1 MISPAYG
8 LALEAKATT
17 SQALADSYGPWVGIR
32 SNHVITLDGE
42 FAGSDG
48 SSRSITQ
55 PIDRQLLIAL
65 RAKADLIVVDAATAR
80 AEQYRL
86 PSSGAPLAIFS
97 RSGVFSGIP
106 ALEESTNNC
115 FLFSPEVPKDSRNH
129 TYVSIG
135 SSANP
140 LRELSEWAKG
150 NDFPAVLLEAG
161 PTLSRTAFDNH
172 LVQHSAL
179 TISGANQEL
188 DFNAKAHPFDTS
200 ATLLS
205 VAHFEG
211 GSFTYWRH

>member
-8 LALEAKATT
+8 LAREANATT
-17 SQALADSYGPWVGIR
+17 AQALADSYGRWVGIL
-32 SNHVITLDGE
+32 SNHVITLNGE
-42 FAGSDG
+42 FAGEDG
-48 SSRSITQ
+48 SSRSISHPT
-55 PIDRQLLIAL
+55 DRQLLIAL

-86 PSSGAPLAIFS
+86 PSSGAALAIFS

-106 ALEESTNNC
+106 ALEETTDKC
-115 FLFSPEVPKDSRNH
+115 FLFSSEAPKDSRHH
-129 TYVSIG
+129 THVPIK

-140 LRELSEWAKG
+140 LHQLSEWAEG
-150 NDFPAVLLEAG
+150 NDLPAVLLEAG
-161 PTLSRTAFDNH
+161 PTLSRTAFDNN

-188 DFNAKAHPFDTS
+188 DFIATAHPFDAS

>member
-1 MISPAYG
+1 MISPAFG

-17 SQALADSYGPWVGIR
+17 APTLADSYGPWVGIR

-42 FAGSDG
+42 FAGADG

-86 PSSGAPLAIFS
+86 PSSGAPLAVFS

-106 ALEESTNNC
+106 ALEETTDKC
-115 FLFSPEVPKDSRNH
+115 FLFSPEAPKDSRNH
-129 TYVSIG
+129 THVPIR

-140 LRELSEWAKG
+140 LQELSEWAEG
-150 NDFPAVLLEAG
+150 EGFSALLLEAG
-161 PTLSRTAFDNH
+161 PTLSRTAFDNK
-172 LVQHSAL
+172 LVSNSAL
-179 TISGANQEL
+179 TISGATQEL
-188 DFNAKAHPFDTS
+188 DFIATAHPFDKS
-200 ATLLS
+200 ATLTS

>member
-1 MISPAYG
+1 MISPALG

-17 SQALADSYGPWVGIR
+17 PQALVACYGPWVGIR

-42 FAGSDG
+42 FAGADG

-65 RAKADLIVVDAATAR
+65 RTKADLIVVDAATAR
-80 AEQYRL
+80 TEQYRL
-86 PSSGAPLAIFS
+86 PASGAGLAVFS
-97 RSGVFSGIP
+97 RNGVFSGIP
-106 ALEESTNNC
+106 ALEETTDKC
-115 FLFSPEVPKDSRNH
+115 FLFSPEAPKDSRNH
-129 TYVSIG
+129 THVPVR

-140 LRELSEWAKG
+140 LQELSEWAEG
-150 NDFPAVLLEAG
+150 NNLSAVLLEAG

-179 TISGANQEL
+179 TISGATQEL
-188 DFNAKAHPFDTS
+188 DFFATAHPFDTS